1 MSDALTKLGVGYVFF
16 KPANFSF
23 FVTPKGRLPSLL
35 LKGLL
40 KYREERDESMEDEK
54 IVELFFERSENAV
67 ALAREKYGGLSR
79 RIAENILGTRED
91 AEECVSDA
99 FFRLWSSIPPEKPRR
114 LGAFVAAIT
123 RNLSLDALEKRK
135 AFRRGGGQAE
145 ICLEEL
151 EECLPDQTSDAA
163 ESIALKEALNGFL
176 AGLKPET
183 RRIFLKR
190 YWYMCSISEI
200 AEDCG
205 IGESKVKMRLLRARK
220 ELKRRLEME
229 EIEI

>member
-1 MSDALTKLGVGYVFF
+1 MKDC
-16 KPANFSF
+16 
-23 FVTPKGRLPSLL
+23 
-35 LKGLL
+35 
-40 KYREERDESMEDEK
+40 EEGDESMEDEK
-54 IVELFFERSENAV
+54 IVELFFARSEKAID
-67 ALAREKYGGLSR
+67 LAQEKYGGLSR
-79 RIAENILGTRED
+79 RIAGNILGTRED

-99 FFRLWSSIPPEKPRR
+99 FFRLWNRIPPEKPRR

-135 AFRRGGGQAE
+135 AFRRGGGQTDV
-145 ICLEEL
+145 CLEEL
-151 EECLPDQTSDAA
+151 EECLPDGAADAA
-163 ESIALKEALNGFL
+163 DSIVLKDALNGFL

-205 IGESKVKMRLLRARK
+205 VGESKVKMSLLRARK
-220 ELKRRLEME
+220 ELKRRLERE